1 MIVFLKPELAEGFV
15 YLRKQSLQLASKM
28 RFLAA
33 QIEALLHDELWR
45 SLAAHANAMAAGLAA
60 AISELPGVRVT
71 HPVESNAVVATLPRQ
86 AIEALR
92 AQFAFY
98 VWDEARDEV
107 RWMCSWD
114 TTEDD
119 IERLVSAA
127 RAVL

>member
-1 MIVFLKPELAEGFV
+1 MIVFLKPELAEGFM

-33 QIEALLHDELWR
+33 QMEALLQDELWR
-45 SLAAHANAMAAGLAA
+45 GLAA

-71 HPVESNAVVATLPRQ
+71 HPVESNAVFATLPRQ